1 MILRKTSIFPASRE
15 AVYDRL
21 RRLKTLQY
29 ISAPYASFT
38 PIAPNKAYTWRE
50 GAVSSYYFKLFGIIP
65 LGRHTI
71 KIEHF
76 DQNYIQSRES
86 NPFVPVWDHL
96 IILKDY
102 GDQTEYTD
110 EVVIQ
115 AGWKTVFIWLWV
127 KAFYTHR
134 QRKWIRLLTKSRKG
148 GRFSR

>member
-50 GAVSSYYFKLFGIIP
+50 VAVSSYYFKLFGIIP

-86 NPFVPVWDHL
+86 WQPDRQQLSDPVQSRLYSDRHR
-96 IILKDY
+96 ICRR
-102 GDQTEYTD
+102 
-110 EVVIQ
+110 VS
-115 AGWKTVFIWLWV
+115 
-127 KAFYTHR
+127 AFYEDAEKESYPAERNPIHIPDART
-134 QRKWIRLLTKSRKG
+134 
-148 GRFSR
+148 

>member
-102 GDQTEYTD
+102 GDQINQT
-110 EVVIQ
+110 
-115 AGWKTVFIWLWV
+115 L
-127 KAFYTHR
+127 
-134 QRKWIRLLTKSRKG
+134 
-148 GRFSR
+148 